1 MASSSTTAVPAS
13 SRAVLLLFTLPGALF
28 GWMAWW
34 FGDRIGLRL
43 TDMPLSTTG
52 VMAILIGGGT
62 YMLTVY
68 EGRWPR
74 AALVGLSVAVLIGGL
89 FYTGLHQELG
99 SEDGMVLLVL
109 LAFGTVGVLI
119 PYLKAFTGGGGL
131 ADYRRLY
138 SEAWNNPAVVA
149 ISLGFMGV
157 GYLLAWLVAG
167 LFDFIGLDVLT
178 ELLGTGWFNAI
189 ILGALLGTG
198 ACIVRQREQAVLAFR
213 GISFALIR
221 TLSPIFAAAAA
232 IFLAGVMVRGF
243 GSIIEGLSPVVT
255 LAVTAAI
262 AIVMINA
269 VVAEEGEP
277 VKALP
282 TAAARALGLMLVF
295 LVALAGYGLWIR
307 IGAEGL
313 TPNRIAAIVAVG
325 ILAGYAPLYAVSAL
339 AGQWGVLRMG
349 NIVLSLMLVG
359 VAVFLQTPLF
369 KPLTW
374 SAESQAQLLLAAPEK
389 ADAEDLWYLRY
400 RLGEPG
406 STAFER
412 VVASNADLATLS
424 SSIQQPTEA
433 RPVPPNPAF
442 ESPSELEQAIR
453 AGAVTIY
460 PNPEALTKT
469 MRDALSRS
477 LGRREFEQMVIAV
490 QKEGVF
496 VTWAWREDYF
506 LSFHEDLTGTYSYGE
521 TTELKTNAV
530 GWHAF
535 AERLAAEGMTYEVR
549 QVQVPEAPGL
559 PVTSF
564 KDSWILVEDE
574 PVAPAPLP

>member
-1 MASSSTTAVPAS
+1 MLV
-13 SRAVLLLFTLPGALF
+13 FTLPGGVL
-28 GWMAWW
+28 GWLAWW
-34 FGDRIGLRL
+34 FGDRIGAELFSAPAMTSGL
-43 TDMPLSTTG
+43 
-52 VMAILIGGGT
+52 MAVILGGGA
-62 YMLTVY
+62 YGLTAY
-68 EGRWPR
+68 EGRWSR
-74 AALVGLSVAVLIGGL
+74 AAAVGALVALLLGGL

-99 SEDGMVLLVL
+99 FEEGAALLTLLSFGTLGVLL
-109 LAFGTVGVLI
+109 

-149 ISLGFMGV
+149 IAVGFMGA
-157 GYLLAWLVAG
+157 GYLLAWLIAG
-167 LFDFIGLDVLT
+167 LFDFIGLDFLT
-178 ELLGTGWFNAI
+178 ELLGTGWFNAV

-221 TLSPIFAAAAA
+221 TLSPIFAAATAV
-232 IFLAGVMVRGF
+232 FLAGVMVRGF

-269 VVAEEGEP
+269 VVAEEGAP

-313 TPNRIAAIVAVG
+313 TPNRIAAVVAVG
-325 ILAGYAPLYAVSAL
+325 ILAAYAPLYAVSAL
-339 AGQWGVLRMG
+339 SGQWKLLRMG
-349 NIVLSLMLVG
+349 NIVLSLAVVG

-374 SAESQAQLLLAAPEK
+374 SAQSQAELLLAAPDK

-406 STAFER
+406 SNAFER
-412 VVASNADLATLS
+412 VVASNAVLATLS
-424 SSIQQPTEA
+424 SSIQQPKEA

-442 ESPSELEQAIR
+442 ESPSELEQAIK

-460 PNPEALTKT
+460 PNPEAFTTT
-469 MRDALSRS
+469 MRDTLSRS

-506 LSFHEDLTGTYSYGE
+506 LSFHEDLTGSYSYGE

-549 QVQVPEAPGL
+549 QVQVPDAPGL

-564 KDSWILVEDE
+564 KDSWILLEDE